1 MPNRFVHDPP
11 PMRGA
16 FRTDDAARGVYA
28 ESAGVLQLLPRA
40 VAVPAD
46 ADDLRT
52 LVRWAAG
59 ERVPLVPRG
68 SGSSMSGGAVG
79 DGVVVDLSRL
89 VTLSPIDR
97 ERHTVWA
104 ASGVLRRAVEQAA
117 NADGLRFPVDPSSGT
132 FATVGGMAATNAA
145 GPRTLALG
153 AMRRWVSAVDCTF
166 ADGSHAVVR
175 RGAPLPAGAAALARW
190 GAMAAGMRAAARA
203 LPPPLTRKES
213 SGYGVHDFAASG
225 ELVDL
230 LVGSEGTLAL
240 FTAVELQLAPLPR
253 ATASLLSA
261 WPSLG
266 GAVTGAA
273 LAREAGA
280 AACELLDRTFL
291 DVARAG
297 GPLPVPAEAEAVLLV
312 ELEGDADEA
321 ADAERAG
328 EAVRARAAALA
339 QRCEALGACS
349 VLLGLDA
356 ESAEALWAL
365 RHAASPILARLDPNL
380 KSMQVVEDGCVPPD
394 RLGDYVAG
402 VRAALDR
409 AALRGVI
416 FGHAGDAH
424 VHVNALVDVRD
435 ERWCG
440 RVRQLFDEV
449 VALTAAL
456 GGTLAGEHGDG
467 RLRTPALAATWSP
480 DARALFARLKECFDP
495 AGILN
500 PGVKVPDRSVDPW
513 RHIKYDP
520 SLAPLH
526 ADARAALDLVERE
539 RAYDRFRL
547 AMLPRRDAEA

>member
-1 MPNRFVHDPP
+1 
-11 PMRGA
+11 MRGV
-16 FRTDDAARGVYA
+16 FRTDDPARDVYA
-28 ESAGVLQLLPRA
+28 ESAGVLRLLPRA

-59 ERVPLVPRG
+59 ERVPLIARG

-79 DGVVVDLSRL
+79 DGVIVDLSRL
-89 VTLSPIDR
+89 GTLSPVDAA
-97 ERHTVWA
+97 RHTVWA
-104 ASGVLRRAVEQAA
+104 ECGVLRRSVERAA
-117 NADGLRFPVDPSSGT
+117 NAEGLRFPVDPSSGT

-145 GPRTLALG
+145 GPHSLAHG
-153 AMRRWVSAVDCTF
+153 AMRRWVTALDCTF

-175 RGAPLPAGAAALARW
+175 RGAALPTGVAALDRW
-190 GAMAAGMRAAARA
+190 AAVADGMREAARTV
-203 LPPPLTRKES
+203 PVPRTRKES

-240 FTAVELQLAPLPR
+240 FSAVEVRLAPLP
-253 ATASLLSA
+253 AGTASLLLA
-261 WPSLG
+261 WPTLG
-266 GAVTGAA
+266 GAVVGAA

-291 DVARAG
+291 DVARQG
-297 GPLPVPAEAEAVLLV
+297 GPLPVPDDAQAVLLI
-312 ELEGDADEA
+312 ELEGDP
-321 ADAERAG
+321 G
-328 EAVRARAAALA
+328 AVRAHAEALA
-339 QRCEALGACS
+339 GDAEARGACG

-356 ESAEALWAL
+356 ESEVALWAL
-365 RHAASPILARLDPNL
+365 RHAASPILSRLDANL
-380 KSMQVVEDGCVPPD
+380 KSMQVVEDGCVPPE

-409 AALRGVI
+409 AEMRGVI

-435 ERWCG
+435 ERW
-440 RVRQLFDEV
+440 RERLRQLFDEV
-449 VALTAAL
+449 VALTGAL

-467 RLRTPALAATWSP
+467 RLRTPALATTWTP
-480 DARALFARLKECFDP
+480 AARDLFARIKECLDP

-500 PGVKVPDRSVDPW
+500 PGVKVPARPVAEW
-513 RHIKYDP
+513 EHIKYDP
-520 SLAPLH
+520 SLPPLH
-526 ADARAALDLVERE
+526 EAARAALAVVERE
-539 RAYDRFRL
+539 RAYDAFRL
-547 AMLPRRDAEA
+547 AMLPPVEAEE

>member
-1 MPNRFVHDPP
+1 MPNRFVHAPP
-11 PMRGA
+11 PMRGP
-16 FRTDDAARGVYA
+16 FRTDDAARAIYA

-40 VAVPAD
+40 VAVPGD
-46 ADDLRT
+46 ADDLRAV
-52 LVRWAAG
+52 VRWAAS
-59 ERVPLVPRG
+59 ERVPLIPRG

-89 VTLSPIDR
+89 VTLSPVDA

-104 ASGVLRRAVEQAA
+104 ESGVLRRAVEHAA
-117 NADGLRFPVDPSSGT
+117 NAAGLRFPVDPSSGT

-145 GPRTLALG
+145 GPRTLAMG
-153 AMRRWVSAVDCTF
+153 AMRRWVSAIDCTF
-166 ADGSHAVVR
+166 ADGAHAVVR
-175 RGAPLPAGAAALARW
+175 RGAPLPAGVGALDRW
-190 GAMAAGMRAAARA
+190 IAIAGGMREAARA
-203 LPPPLTRKES
+203 LPVPRTRKES

-230 LVGSEGTLAL
+230 LVGSEGTLAVFSAL
-240 FTAVELQLAPLPR
+240 ELQLAPLPA

-261 WPSLG
+261 WPTLS

-273 LAREAGA
+273 LARDAGA

-297 GPLPVPAEAEAVLLV
+297 GPIPVPDDAQAVLLI
-312 ELEGDADEA
+312 ELEGEA
-321 ADAERAG
+321 GPVRERA
-328 EAVRARAAALA
+328 EVLAR
-339 QRCEALGACS
+339 RCEERGACG
-349 VLLGLDA
+349 VQLGLDA
-356 ESAEALWAL
+356 ESEDALWAL
-365 RHAASPILARLDPNL
+365 RHAASPILSRLDPNL
-380 KSMQVVEDGCVPPD
+380 KSMQVVEDGCVPPE

-409 AALRGVI
+409 SALRGVI

-435 ERWCG
+435 ERWRQ

-467 RLRTPALAATWSP
+467 RLRTPSLATTWP
-480 DARALFARLKECFDP
+480 PTARDLFARIKECFDP

-500 PGVKVPDRSVDPW
+500 PGVKVPSRPLDPW

-520 SLAPLH
+520 SLPPLH
-526 ADARAALDLVERE
+526 EAARRALDVVERE
-539 RAYDRFRL
+539 RAYDRYRL
-547 AMLPRRDAEA
+547 GMLPPTEVEE

>member
-1 MPNRFVHDPP
+1 MPNRFVHAPP
-11 PMRGA
+11 RMRGT
-16 FRTDDAARGVYA
+16 FRTDDAARGIYA
-28 ESAGVLQLLPRA
+28 ESAGILRLLPRA
-40 VAVPAD
+40 VAVPDD

-59 ERVPLVPRG
+59 ERVPLIPRG

-89 VTLSPIDR
+89 VTLSPIDA

-104 ASGVLRRAVEQAA
+104 ECGVLRRAVEHAA
-117 NADGLRFPVDPSSGT
+117 NAQGLRFPVDPSSGT
-132 FATVGGMAATNAA
+132 FASVGGMTATNAA

-166 ADGSHAVVR
+166 ADGAHAVVR
-175 RGAPLPAGAAALARW
+175 RGAPLPAGVAALDRW
-190 GAMAAGMRAAARA
+190 SAAAAGMREAARA
-203 LPPPLTRKES
+203 LPAPRTRKDS
-213 SGYGVHDFAASG
+213 SGYGVHDFAESG

-230 LVGSEGTLAL
+230 LVGSEGTLVL
-240 FTAVELQLAPLPR
+240 FSAVELQLAPLPP
-253 ATASLLSA
+253 ATASLLTA
-261 WPSLG
+261 WPTLS
-266 GAVTGAA
+266 GAVAGAA
-273 LAREAGA
+273 LAREARA

-297 GPLPVPAEAEAVLLV
+297 GPLPVPNDAQAVLLV
-312 ELEGDADEA
+312 ELEGEPD
-321 ADAERAG
+321 
-328 EAVRARAAALA
+328 AVRERAAALA
-339 QRCEALGACS
+339 QRCEARGAS
-349 VLLGLDA
+349 GVVLGLDA
-356 ESAEALWAL
+356 ESEDALWAL
-365 RHAASPILARLDPNL
+365 RHAASPILSRLDPSL
-380 KSMQVVEDGCVPPD
+380 KSMQVVEDGCVPPE

-409 AALRGVI
+409 SSLRGVI

-435 ERWCG
+435 EQWREQ
-440 RVRQLFDEV
+440 VRQLFDEV

-467 RLRTPALAATWSP
+467 RLRTPSLAATWP
-480 DARALFARLKECFDP
+480 PEARDLFSRIKECFDP

-500 PGVKVPDRSVDPW
+500 PGVKVPARPIDRW

-520 SLAPLH
+520 SLPPLH
-526 ADARAALDLVERE
+526 EDARAALGVVERE
-539 RAYDRFRL
+539 RAYDRYRME
-547 AMLPRRDAEA
+547 MLPRHDAEE